1 MIKTL
6 LFSLLLLFTSHLL
19 AQDQTITGTVTSD
32 DETGSVAGIS
42 VLAKGTTTG
51 TVTDRT
57 GNYKLTVPAFATTLI
72 FSAIGVQTIEVP
84 VSGRTTI
91 NVQLKTEARQLSE
104 VIVTALGTKAVRDK
118 FASSVTTVQGQ
129 ALAKSGETS
138 LLTGLSGKASGVLIT
153 RSGGDPGAGAYI
165 QIRGQNTINGNIQP
179 LFVVDGIPV
188 SNSSDNM
195 GTAAGNG
202 IIQQS
207 RINDIN
213 PEDIES
219 MEVLKG
225 ASAAALWGTRAA
237 NGVIVITTKKGR
249 NTNGKVNITFKST
262 VSFDRVNKM
271 PPLQNTYGQGLNG
284 LYSQGNR
291 STFGDQIADRVGGP
305 DTYITSPAAPGYQGF
320 VTFPDGT
327 SRYAIAPGMAANPHG
342 GKNNRDTYDH
352 TKDAFQTGH
361 FTDNTIA
368 ISGGKDRST
377 FMVSYGNLN
386 QDGVIKAY
394 SNYQRNTARVNAAS
408 QFTDWL
414 KASVNVGYTKI
425 NSSRVQEGDNVEGI
439 MLSSLRTPPD
449 YDNTNYTGTYT
460 NPAGQ
465 VFNNTHVS
473 YRNPLGKDLSTIY
486 SNPIWNINNN
496 RNTSDVDRLIG
507 SLQLDITP
515 VQWLTITGRTG
526 IDNFTDE
533 RLERFARNSA
543 IQANGYLSKNW
554 ITEKQFNTDVFA
566 TATKTFN
573 SNFGGSL
580 LVGGNYNSRRRATL
594 SDAITNLIV
603 PTAPDILTNALNSNL
618 TVGNFNSL
626 IRTYAYYAQADVQAY
641 DMLFLTLTGRNESA
655 STFGARTASGFFF
668 PSAALAWQF
677 SKLNGLRGSSFLSF
691 GKLRLT
697 VGQVGIQP
705 QPYLNFTTF
714 GPSEFR
720 DRDAFTRGLSSASA
734 LYGGGYTRS
743 TVAGNDF
750 LRPERKTEAEAGVD
764 LRFLKNRFSLSATAY
779 TNNTKDVI
787 LSLNVPSAT
796 GYTIRNSNAAKLSN
810 KGLELEATADIF
822 SKGNFRWNLSANFS
836 MNRNKVVSLAGANV
850 YILPDSYMENASL
863 IPGQP
868 FGIFYSTD
876 FQKDKSG
883 KYILDANGFPQ
894 GGISNEVI
902 GNPNPKWR
910 GGLGSTFAYKGLSLY
925 VLLDRVAGND
935 FFNGTRGSL
944 YSFGVHA
951 DQGNTVIT
959 PAGGLKDVNGN
970 IIAAGTAFQGQIK
983 DFGGGPVAINQ
994 AWWQGRGAAT
1004 TAASYKQFVE
1014 DGSVSRLRELTVTY
1028 SLRTPGFRRATH
1040 LSNIDFSLT
1049 GRNLVLWT
1057 NYTGTDPEVNITGAG
1072 LSRGQ
1077 DWFTNPNY
1085 KVAAVFG
1092 AGHLLKP
1099 HPRPFSSRR
1108 RVPLR
1113 SFKTKLISGFR
1124 KNHFQDNCKN

>member
-1 MIKTL
+1 MSKTL
-6 LFSLLLLFTSHLL
+6 LLSLSVLFMAHSLAH
-19 AQDQTITGTVTSD
+19 AQDRTVSGTVTRD
-32 DETGSVAGIS
+32 DEAGGFAGVTVAI
-42 VLAKGTTTG
+42 KGTTVG
-51 TVTDRT
+51 TITDQNGTYRLNVPVTAAALVFT
-57 GNYKLTVPAFATTLI
+57 AVGM
-72 FSAIGVQTIEVP
+72 QTIEEVIG
-84 VSGRTTI
+84 GRTTI
-91 NVQLKTEARQLSE
+91 DIQLKTDTRQLSE
-104 VIVTALGTKAVRDK
+104 IVVTALGMKAERDK
-118 FASSVTTVQGQ
+118 FASSITTVEGKTI
-129 ALAKSGETS
+129 AKTGETS

-153 RSGGDPGAGAYI
+153 RNGGDPGAGAYI

-188 SNSSDNM
+188 SNSGDNI

-202 IIQQS
+202 IVQQS

-213 PEDIES
+213 PEDVES

-237 NGVIVITTKKGR
+237 NGVIIITTKKGR

-271 PPLQNTYGQGLNG
+271 PPLQTTYGQGLGG
-284 LYSQGNR
+284 LYMQGNR
-291 STFGDQIADRVGGP
+291 STFGDRIADRFGGF
-305 DTYITSPAAPGYQGF
+305 DTYITDLAAPGYQGF

-327 SRYAIAPGMAANPHG
+327 RRYAIASGTAANPHG
-342 GKNNRDTYDH
+342 GKNSHDTYDH

-386 QDGVIKAY
+386 QDGVIKSY
-394 SNYQRNTARVNAAS
+394 SNYQRNTARINASS
-408 QFTDWL
+408 QFADWL
-414 KASVNVGYTKI
+414 RASANVGYTKI

-439 MLSSLRTPPD
+439 MLGSLRTPPD
-449 YDNTNYTGTYT
+449 YDNSYYTGAYT

-465 VFNNTHVS
+465 VFNNAHVS

-486 SNPIWNINNN
+486 SNPIWNVNNN

-515 VQWLTITGRTG
+515 VQWLNITGRTG

-543 IQANGYLSKNW
+543 LQANGYLSKNW
-554 ITEKQFNTDVFA
+554 ISEKQFNTDVFA
-566 TATKTFN
+566 TANKAF
-573 SNFGGSL
+573 SNDFSGSL
-580 LVGGNYNSRRRATL
+580 LIGGNYNSRRRATL
-594 SDAITNLIV
+594 SDAVTNLIV

-618 TVGNFNSL
+618 TAGNYNSL

-641 DMLFLTLTGRNESA
+641 NMLFLTLTGRNESA
-655 STFGARTASGFFF
+655 STFGSKTNSSFFF

-677 SKLNGLRGSSFLSF
+677 SKLKGLQGNPVLSF

-697 VGQVGIQP
+697 WGQVGIQP
-705 QPYLNFTTF
+705 LPYLNFTTF
-714 GPSEFR
+714 GPAVYS
-720 DRDAFTRGLSSASA
+720 DLFTRGLTSSSA
-734 LYGGGYTRS
+734 LYGGGYIRS
-743 TVAGNDF
+743 TTAGNDY
-750 LRPERKTEAEAGVD
+750 LRPERKTESEVGID

-779 TNNTKDVI
+779 TNHTKDVI

-796 GYTIRNSNAAKLSN
+796 GFTIRNSNAAELSN
-810 KGLELEATADIF
+810 KGLELEAGADMF
-822 SKGNFRWNLSANFS
+822 SKGDFRWNLSANFS
-836 MNRNKVVSLAGANV
+836 MNRNKVVSLAGASV
-850 YILPDSYMENASL
+850 YILPDSYMENSSL

-876 FQKDKSG
+876 FLKDKSG

-894 GGISNEVI
+894 GGISNEII

-910 GGLGSTFAYKGLSLY
+910 GGLGSTFAYKDISLY
-925 VLLDRVAGND
+925 LLFDRVAGND

-951 DQGNTVIT
+951 DQSNTVVA

-970 IIAAGTAFQGQIK
+970 TIPAGTAFQGQVK

-994 AWWQGRGAAT
+994 AWWQGRGSASNS
-1004 TAASYKQFVE
+1004 ASYKQFVE
-1014 DGSVSRLRELTVTY
+1014 DGSVSRLREITLNY
-1028 SLRTPGFRRATH
+1028 SLRSPGFRRKTH
-1040 LSNIDFSLT
+1040 LSNIDFSMT
-1049 GRNLVLWT
+1049 GRNLALWT
-1057 NYTGTDPEVNITGAG
+1057 KYTGTDPEVNITGAG

-1077 DWFTNPNY
+1077 DWFTNPNT
-1085 KVAAVFG
+1085 KS
-1092 AGHLLKP
+1092 LL
-1099 HPRPFSSRR
+1099 FSV
-1108 RVPLR
+1108 RV
-1113 SFKTKLISGFR
+1113 TY
-1124 KNHFQDNCKN
+1124 